1 MSFQTPETPET
12 PATPETGV
20 EGASPSSG
28 APPGR
33 PGDEG
38 GTTDAGPGQEA
49 SSSPRW
55 RRLAPPVL
63 VVAVY
68 CLLGG
73 LAYGFE
79 SPISN
84 TALPPCACNDLAL
97 QAWFQAWPA
106 HAIAHG
112 LNPFISTAV
121 NYPRG
126 VNLMSNTGAPLLGIV
141 FAPVTWLF
149 GPAAA
154 LNLVMR
160 LGFALSAISMF
171 FVLRRWARWWPAA
184 FAGGLLYGF
193 SPYVVGQAQGH
204 DFLMFVP
211 FPPLILALLDE
222 LVIRRRHLVRNGM
235 VLGVVVTA
243 QLLISPEVLSMCA
256 LAVFGGLVVVVARHP
271 VAARQRAGEVLVGL
285 GAAAVTFV
293 VLAAYPL
300 WVYLSGPYHVS
311 GPQHPIAVIEDY
323 HTTLESLFLPNS
335 LERFGTA
342 GMFARGDALAGANAV
357 EHAVYLGLPL
367 LCILLL
373 IAWRF
378 RRMGV
383 VQLMS
388 AIALGSW
395 VVTLGP
401 FLYVGQ
407 TPYPQIKLPYDLIK
421 HIPLINAGIDVRYAL
436 VMYLALAVV
445 LAVGLDRWRA
455 DGLFAP
461 GAGWRRRVAGPWSAT
476 PRARAGLGVALAV
489 IGLVPLVPSLPYTS
503 TAFGVPSIFTAAGSP
518 VANGA
523 VVLSYPLPVGY
534 ENYADDQALLWQ
546 AEAGMRFRLIGFR
559 GAVAG
564 PHHKPAIGA
573 AIWLPPT
580 ATEALL
586 VWSLYG
592 QPYPPPVFGPAT
604 SQAIRTFLAR
614 YHVDDI
620 TIVPS
625 GAPTG
630 TVLSYFDAALG
641 RPPSEFQGSYVW
653 SGVQQLLASGHASG

>member
-1 MSFQTPETPET
+1 M
-12 PATPETGV
+12 
-20 EGASPSSG
+20 
-28 APPGR
+28 
-33 PGDEG
+33 
-38 GTTDAGPGQEA
+38 
-49 SSSPRW
+49 
-55 RRLAPPVL
+55 LA
-63 VVAVY
+63 VVVY

-73 LAYGFE
+73 FAYGAQ

-121 NYPRG
+121 YYPRG

-141 FAPVTWLF
+141 FAPVTWVF

-171 FVLRRWARWWPAA
+171 FVLRRWVRWWPAA

-193 SPYVVGQAQGH
+193 SPYVVGQAQAH

-222 LVIRRRHLVRNGM
+222 VVIRRRHVVRNGIL
-235 VLGVVVTA
+235 LGAVVTA
-243 QLLISPEVLSMCA
+243 QLLVSPEVLSMFA
-256 LAVFGGLVVVVARHP
+256 LAVVGGLVVLVARHP
-271 VAARQRAGEVLVGL
+271 VAARQRLRDVGLGL
-285 GAAAVTFV
+285 GAAATSFV

-300 WVYLSGPYHVS
+300 WAYLSGPFHVS
-311 GPQHPIAVIEDY
+311 GPQHPIDVIEDY
-323 HTTLESLFLPNS
+323 HTTLESLVFPNS

-342 GMFARGDALAGANAV
+342 GMFARGNALAGANAV

-367 LCILLL
+367 LGILLL
-373 IAWRF
+373 IVVRY
-378 RRMGV
+378 RRVGI
-383 VQLMS
+383 VQLLS
-388 AIALGSW
+388 LVGLGAW

-401 FLYVGQ
+401 FLYING
-407 TPYPQIKLPYDLIK
+407 TPHPEIHLPYDLIK

-436 VMYLALAVV
+436 VMYLAVAVV
-445 LAVGLDRWRA
+445 LAVGLDRLRA

-461 GAGWRRRVAGPWSAT
+461 GEGWRRRLAGPWTAT
-476 PRARAGLGVALAV
+476 PRARAGLGVALAA

-503 TAFGVPSIFTAAGSP
+503 TLFGVPSVFTAPGSP
-518 VANGA
+518 VNNGD

-546 AEAGMRFRLIGFR
+546 AEAGMRFKLIGFR

-564 PHHKPAIGA
+564 PDHKPLIGA
-573 AIWLPPT
+573 ALWLAPSV
-580 ATEALL
+580 TEALL
-586 VWSLYG
+586 VWGLYG
-592 QPYPPPVFGPAT
+592 QPYPPPVFGPST
-604 SQAIRTFLAR
+604 SNAIRVFLAT

-620 TIVPS
+620 TVVPS
-625 GAPTG
+625 GVPTA
-630 TVLSYFDAALG
+630 TLISYFTAALG
-641 RPPSEFQGSYVW
+641 RPPSDFQGTYVW
-653 SGVQQLLASGHASG
+653 SDIPQLLARSPGGR

>member
-1 MSFQTPETPET
+1 MSGQTPAGPPALGAAALVPPE
-12 PATPETGV
+12 PA
-20 EGASPSSG
+20 GAVPPVRSTQPG
-28 APPGR
+28 A
-33 PGDEG
+33 GDE
-38 GTTDAGPGQEA
+38 QEA
-49 SSSPRW
+49 PVRARW

-63 VVAVY
+63 VVVVY
-68 CLLGG
+68 CLLGAF
-73 LAYGFE
+73 AYGSV

-121 NYPRG
+121 NYPHG

-160 LGFALSAISMF
+160 LGFALSAISMC
-171 FVLRRWARWWPAA
+171 FVLRRWAQWWPAA

-193 SPYVVGQAQGH
+193 SPYVVGQAQAH

-211 FPPLILALLDE
+211 LPPLILALLDE
-222 LVIRRRHLVRNGM
+222 VVVRRRHVVRNG
-235 VLGVVVTA
+235 VLLGVVVTA

-256 LAVFGGLVVVVARHP
+256 MAAVGGLIVLVARHP
-271 VAARQRAGEVLVGL
+271 ATARRQAREIGLGL
-285 GAAAVTFV
+285 GATGVSFV

-300 WVYLSGPYHVS
+300 WVYLSGPFHVS
-311 GPQHPIAVIEDY
+311 GPQHPIYVIEDY
-323 HTTLESLFLPNS
+323 HTTLESLVYPNS

-342 GMFARGDALAGANAV
+342 GMFARGNSLAGVNAV
-357 EHAVYLGLPL
+357 EHAVYLGVPL
-367 LCILLL
+367 LCILAL
-373 IAWRF
+373 IVVRY
-378 RRMGV
+378 RRVGV
-383 VQLMS
+383 VQFLS
-388 AIALGSW
+388 LLALGSW

-401 FLYVGQ
+401 FLYIGK
-407 TPYPQIKLPYDLIK
+407 TPHPEIRLPYDLIK
-421 HIPLINAGIDVRYAL
+421 HIPLINAGIDVRYSL
-436 VMYLALAVV
+436 IMYLAVAVV
-445 LAVGLDRWRA
+445 LAVGLDRLRA

-461 GAGWRRRVAGPWSAT
+461 GEGWRRRVAGPWTAA

-489 IGLVPLVPSLPYTS
+489 IGLVPLVPKLPYTS
-503 TAFGVPSIFTAAGSP
+503 TLFGVPSIFTAAGSP
-518 VANGA
+518 INNGD

-534 ENYADDQALLWQ
+534 QNYADDQALLWQ
-546 AEAGMRFRLIGFR
+546 AEAGVRFKLIGFR

-564 PHHKPAIGA
+564 PNHKPLLNA
-573 AIWLPPT
+573 AVWLPPST
-580 ATEALL
+580 AEALL

-592 QPYPPPVFGPAT
+592 QPYPPPVFGPST
-604 SQAIRTFLAR
+604 SRAIRAFLAR
-614 YHVDDI
+614 YHVDDV

-625 GAPTG
+625 GVPTQ
-630 TVLSYFDAALG
+630 TVISYFAAALG
-641 RPPSEFQGSYVW
+641 RPPSDFEGTYVW
-653 SGVQQLLASGHASG
+653 SGVQQLLGAG

>member
-1 MSFQTPETPET
+1 
-12 PATPETGV
+12 V
-20 EGASPSSG
+20 EE
-28 APPGR
+28 APR
-33 PGDEG
+33 PGH
-38 GTTDAGPGQEA
+38 
-49 SSSPRW
+49 W
-55 RRLAPPVL
+55 RRLAPSVL
-63 VVAVY
+63 VVVVY
-68 CLLGG
+68 CLLGAF
-73 LAYGFE
+73 AYGVV

-121 NYPRG
+121 NYPHG

-154 LNLVMR
+154 LNVVMR
-160 LGFALSAISMF
+160 LGFALSAIAMY

-193 SPYVVGQAQGH
+193 SPYVVGQAQAH

-222 LVIRRRHLVRNGM
+222 VVVRRRHVVRNG
-235 VLGVVVTA
+235 VLLGVVVTA
-243 QLLISPEVLSMCA
+243 QLLVSPEVLSMCA
-256 LAVFGGLVVVVARHP
+256 MAAFVGLVVLAARHP
-271 VAARQRAGEVLVGL
+271 AVARQHARELVLGL
-285 GAAAVTFV
+285 GAAAVSFV

-300 WVYLSGPYHVS
+300 WAYLSGPFHVS
-311 GPQHPIAVIEDY
+311 GPQHPIDVIEDY
-323 HTTLESLFLPNS
+323 HTTLESLVFPNS

-342 GMFARGDALAGANAV
+342 GMFARGNSLAGRNSV
-357 EHAVYLGLPL
+357 EHAVYLGVPL
-367 LCILLL
+367 LCILVL
-373 IAWRF
+373 IAVRY
-378 RRMGV
+378 RRAGI
-383 VQLMS
+383 VQFFSLL
-388 AIALGSW
+388 ALGAW

-401 FLYVGQ
+401 FLYVGL
-407 TPYPQIKLPYDLIK
+407 TPHTGIHLPYDLIK
-421 HIPLINAGIDVRYAL
+421 HIPLINAGIDVRYSL
-436 VMYLALAVV
+436 IMYLAVAVV
-445 LAVGLDRWRA
+445 LAVGLDRLRA

-461 GAGWRRRVAGPWSAT
+461 GAGWRRRLAGPRTAT
-476 PRARAGLGVALAV
+476 PRARAGLCAALAV
-489 IGLVPLVPSLPYTS
+489 IGLVPLVPSLPYASTS
-503 TAFGVPSIFTAAGSP
+503 FGVPSIFTAAGSP
-518 VANGA
+518 VSNGD

-534 ENYADDQALLWQ
+534 QNYANDQALLWQ
-546 AEAGMRFRLIGFR
+546 AEAGMRFKLIGFR

-564 PHHKPAIGA
+564 PDHKPLLNAGL
-573 AIWLPPT
+573 WLPPT
-580 ATEALL
+580 TVEALL

-592 QPYPPPVFGPAT
+592 QPYPPPVYGPST

-625 GAPTG
+625 GAPTS
-630 TVLSYFDAALG
+630 TVVSYFTAALG
-641 RPPSEFQGSYVW
+641 RPPAGFQGTFVW
-653 SGVQQLLASGHASG
+653 SGVQQLLAQAPS

>member
-1 MSFQTPETPET
+1 MSFQTPEAPSIAGEDVS
-12 PATPETGV
+12 PA
-20 EGASPSSG
+20 SS
-28 APPGR
+28 AVPGL
-33 PGDEG
+33 PGND
-38 GTTDAGPGQEA
+38 QEP
-49 SSSPRW
+49 SSPRW

-63 VVAVY
+63 VVVVY

-112 LNPFISTAV
+112 VNPFISTAV

-160 LGFALSAISMF
+160 LGFAFSAISMF

-193 SPYVVGQAQGH
+193 SPYVVGQGQAH

-222 LVIRRRHLVRNGM
+222 VVIRRRHLVRNGIL
-235 VLGVVVTA
+235 LGVVVTA

-256 LAVFGGLVVVVARHP
+256 MAAFGGLVVLVARHP
-271 VAARQRAGEVLVGL
+271 AVARRHAREIGLGL
-285 GAAAVTFV
+285 GAAAVSFV

-300 WVYLSGPYHVS
+300 WVYLSGPFHVS
-311 GPQHPIAVIEDY
+311 GPQHPIVVIEDY
-323 HTTLESLFLPNS
+323 HTTLESLIFPNS

-342 GMFARGDALAGANAV
+342 GTFARGKALAGANSV
-357 EHAVYLGLPL
+357 EHAVYLGAPL

-373 IAWRF
+373 IVVRY
-378 RRMGV
+378 RRMGI
-383 VQLMS
+383 VQLFS
-388 AIALGSW
+388 LVALGAW

-401 FLYVGQ
+401 FLYIGM
-407 TPYPQIKLPYDLIK
+407 TPHSQIRLPYDLIK
-421 HIPLINAGIDVRYAL
+421 HIPLINAGIDVRYSL
-436 VMYLALAVV
+436 VMYLAVAVL
-445 LAVGLDRWRA
+445 LAVGLDRLRA

-461 GAGWRRRVAGPWSAT
+461 GAGWRQRLAGPWTAT
-476 PRARAGLGVALAV
+476 PRARTGLGVALAV

-503 TAFGVPSIFTAAGSP
+503 TLFGVPSIFTAAASP
-518 VANGA
+518 VHNGD

-534 ENYADDQALLWQ
+534 GNYADDQALLWQ
-546 AEAGMRFRLIGFR
+546 AEAGMRFKLIGFR
-559 GAVAG
+559 GAIAG
-564 PHHKPAIGA
+564 PDHKPLIDA

-580 ATEALL
+580 VAEALL
-586 VWSLYG
+586 VWGLYG
-592 QPYPPPVFGPAT
+592 QPYPPPVFGPST
-604 SQAIRTFLAR
+604 SQAIRTFLSH

-620 TIVPS
+620 TVVPS
-625 GAPTG
+625 GVPTG
-630 TVLSYFDAALG
+630 PVISYFTAALG
-641 RPPSEFQGSYVW
+641 RPPSDFQGTYVW
-653 SGVQQLLASGHASG
+653 SGVPQLLAAGRAAG